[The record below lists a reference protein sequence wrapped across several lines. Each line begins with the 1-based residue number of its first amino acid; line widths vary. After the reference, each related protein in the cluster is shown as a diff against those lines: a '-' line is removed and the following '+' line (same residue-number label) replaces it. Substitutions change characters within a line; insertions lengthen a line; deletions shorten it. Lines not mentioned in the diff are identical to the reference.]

1 MTDLNTTVNTNTAD
15 NAADKPKLSRRER
28 LVQKYERDTKR
39 LQELQVSVQELYSE
53 IKSID
58 DLANVDVGTAV
69 LVTVGRAETTRQEA
83 GVVLAV
89 REDDDGTKLY
99 KVQYGA
105 GFDTDIAVVRASK
118 IAIPAAQAELPIE
131 SAAE

>member
-1 MTDLNTTVNTNTAD
+1 MTDLNTTVTTNAAD
-15 NAADKPKLSRRER
+15 TAADKPKLSRRER

-39 LQELQVSVQELYSE
+39 LQELQISVQELYSE

-69 LVTVGRAETTRQEA
+69 LVTVGRAETTRQEP
-83 GVVLAV
+83 GTVLAV

-105 GFDTDIAVVRASK
+105 GFDTDITVVRASK

-131 SAAE
+131 AAAE